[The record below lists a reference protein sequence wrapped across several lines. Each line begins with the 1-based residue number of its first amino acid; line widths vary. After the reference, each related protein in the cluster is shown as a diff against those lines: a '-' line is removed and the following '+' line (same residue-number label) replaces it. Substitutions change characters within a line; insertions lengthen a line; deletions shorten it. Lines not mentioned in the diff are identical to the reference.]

1 MAAAL
6 QTPPAAGENVV
17 LAGLVRALVQPQILR
32 LDQAVAIQRM
42 AEQERQDGHLFIGEL
57 IRSGTVSARQ
67 VAKFAAETRMIAL
80 MRRGNRLSVAMSDP
94 TDLPSIDRVKFQTQS
109 QVDPIIVE
117 HDRLRALAEKRGQD
131 SAEKLSDMIGDVS
144 DVEVSSDEQVAQT

>member
-1 MAAAL
+1 MVAAL

-17 LAGLVRALVQPQILR
+17 LAGLARALVQPQILR

-42 AEQERQDGHLFIGEL
+42 AEQERQDGHLFI
-57 IRSGTVSARQ
+57 
-67 VAKFAAETRMIAL
+67 
-80 MRRGNRLSVAMSDP
+80 
-94 TDLPSIDRVKFQTQS
+94 
-109 QVDPIIVE
+109 
-117 HDRLRALAEKRGQD
+117 DRLRALAKKLGQD